1 MKLSDAL
8 APDRI
13 ELDLSSTQKI
23 PAIEEMIALMARS
36 LDLPPGD
43 TILQRVLDREA
54 ISSTGVDEGVGIPHA
69 RLEEIDGV
77 FAGLGISR
85 SGHDYESPDGQP
97 VHLVFLILASTAAT
111 PAYLSVLGRTAR
123 IFNREE
129 MRQKVLDATSAAEI
143 ISLIEQQEPV

>member
-1 MKLSDAL
+1 
-8 APDRI
+8 
-13 ELDLSSTQKI
+13 
-23 PAIEEMIALMARS
+23 MIALMARS

-69 RLEEIDGV
+69 RLEEIDCV
-77 FAGLGISR
+77 VAGLGISR
-85 SGHDYESPDGQP
+85 AGLDYESPDGQP
-97 VHLVFLILASTAAT
+97 VHLVFLILASTTAT

-123 IFNREE
+123 IFNRKEI
-129 MRQKVLDATSAAEI
+129 RQKVLDATSAVEI